1 MTKPL
6 GPGDITVIV
15 VTYNSAHCIPA
26 LADALS
32 PMPHVIIVDNAS
44 EDDIAERVARDLPNA
59 TLIRNSRNLG
69 FGAANNI
76 ALRMAKTSHAL
87 LLNPDCLPTP
97 EFFSGILRAADSFPD
112 AAIIAPH
119 LIRRGGDIEISYRWP
134 NTHWS
139 SQGPAATGP
148 SCVGFVCGASMLFN
162 LRVMDDVGFFD
173 EKFFLYYEDED
184 LCQRVFMK
192 KKQIVLVP
200 DVQVQHL
207 SRSSVRGPSPYRS
220 EFIRG
225 FHHAQSK
232 LIFAA
237 KHVSKAHANR
247 LYWKTLMLALA
258 SLVLRLLVPFPR
270 YLSRLLGRICGL
282 IAFKTDAT
290 DARVESVDLSDPES
304 QRSSVR

>member
-1 MTKPL
+1 MTKSL
-6 GPGDITVIV
+6 GLDDITVIV

-26 LADALS
+26 LAESLS
-32 PMPHVIIVDNAS
+32 LIPQVVIVDNAS

-59 TLIRNSRNLG
+59 TLVRNSRNLG

-76 ALRMAKTSHAL
+76 ALRMARTSHAL
-87 LLNPDCLPTP
+87 LLNPDCLPSQ
-97 EFFSGILRAADSFPD
+97 EFFSGILNAADSFPD

-119 LIRRGGDIEISYRWP
+119 LIRRGGDIEVSYRWP
-134 NTHWS
+134 NTLWP
-139 SQGPAATGP
+139 SQGPAAAGP
-148 SCVGFVCGASMLFN
+148 ACVGFVCGAAMLFN
-162 LRVMDDVGFFD
+162 LRAMDDVGFFD
-173 EKFFLYYEDED
+173 ERFFLYYEDED
-184 LCQRVFMK
+184 LCQRVFRK

-200 DVQVQHL
+200 DVKVQHL

-237 KHVSKAHANR
+237 KHVNEAHANR
-247 LYWKTLMLALA
+247 LWGKTLMLALA
-258 SLVLRLLVPFPR
+258 SLVFRLLVPFPR

-282 IAFKTDAT
+282 VAFRIDAA
-290 DARVESVDLSDPES
+290 DARKSVDRNDSAS
-304 QRSSVR
+304 QSPAVR

>member
-1 MTKPL
+1 MAKPL
-6 GPGDITVIV
+6 GLDDITVIV
-15 VTYNSAHCIPA
+15 VTYNSGHCIPA
-26 LADALS
+26 LAESLS
-32 PMPHVIIVDNAS
+32 LLPHVVIVDNAS
-44 EDDIAERVARDLPNA
+44 EDDIEERVARDLPNA

-76 ALRMAKTSHAL
+76 ALRLAKTSHAL
-87 LLNPDCLPTP
+87 LLNPDCLPTQ
-97 EFFSGILRAADSFPD
+97 EFFSGILNAAGSFPD

-119 LIRRGGDIEISYRWP
+119 LIRRGGDIEVSYRWP
-134 NTHWS
+134 NTHWA
-139 SQGPAATGP
+139 SQGPAAAGP
-148 SCVGFVCGASMLFN
+148 ACVGFVCGAAMLFN
-162 LRVMDDVGFFD
+162 LRVMDDTGFFD
-173 EKFFLYYEDED
+173 ERFFLYYEDED

-200 DVQVQHL
+200 DVKVQHL

-237 KHVSKAHANR
+237 KHVNEAHANR
-247 LYWKTLMLALA
+247 LWRQTLMLALA
-258 SLVLRLLVPFPR
+258 SLMLRLLVPFPR

-282 IAFKTDAT
+282 VAFKTDAM
-290 DARVESVDLSDPES
+290 DVGESIDLNDSAS
-304 QRSSVR
+304 QSPAVR